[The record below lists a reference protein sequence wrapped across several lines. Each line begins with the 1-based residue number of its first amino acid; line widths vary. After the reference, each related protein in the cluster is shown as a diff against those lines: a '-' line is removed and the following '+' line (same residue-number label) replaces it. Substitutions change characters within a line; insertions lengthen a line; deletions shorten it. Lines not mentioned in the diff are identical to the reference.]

1 MQNKLLCFVAALLL
15 LAGCRSHKVKD
26 GGDVA
31 VPVDTVSTVT
41 PLPWQDGDVATTT
54 GRATMTYNGRRATLN
69 TNVRLKRGD
78 VVQVQFT
85 YSMIITI
92 QVGSMEMTQSEF
104 FFLDRVN
111 RQYVRAPY
119 AEVDGFLSR
128 EIDFDNVQAMF
139 WGDREGRMPQELQL
153 SLPISGKMLKAHF
166 TFDEWSHDDG
176 WQTRTQF
183 NESRFAKV
191 TLEQLVQTLINM

>member
-1 MQNKLLCFVAALLL
+1 MAALLL
-15 LAGCRSHKVKD
+15 LAGCRSHKVKE
-26 GGDVA
+26 VEEVTMPA
-31 VPVDTVSTVT
+31 DTVSTVT
-41 PLPWQDGDVATTT
+41 VLPWQDGDVATTT
-54 GRATMTYNGRRATLN
+54 GRAVMTYNGRRATLN
-69 TNVRLKRGD
+69 TQVRMKRGD
-78 VVQVQFT
+78 VVQVQFSF
-85 YSMIITI
+85 SMIITI
-92 QVGSMEMTQSEF
+92 QVGSMEMTRDEF
-104 FFLDRVN
+104 LFLDRVN

-128 EIDFDNVQAMF
+128 EINFENVQGLF
-139 WGDREGRMPQELQL
+139 WGDRDGRLPQELQL
-153 SLPISGKMLKAHF
+153 SLPISGKTLKAHF

>member
-1 MQNKLLCFVAALLL
+1 MQNKWLYFMAALLL
-15 LAGCRSHKVKD
+15 LSGCRSHKAKD
-26 GGDVA
+26 GEDVA
-31 VPVDTVSTVT
+31 VPVDTVSAVT
-41 PLPWQDGDVATTT
+41 ALPWQDGDVATTT
-54 GRATMTYNGRRATLN
+54 GRATMIYNGRRATLN

-92 QVGSMEMTQSEF
+92 QVGCMEMTQSDF
-104 FFLDRVN
+104 LFLDRVN

-128 EIDFDNVQAMF
+128 EINFENVQSMF
-139 WGDREGRMPQELQL
+139 WGDKEGRMPRELQL
-153 SLPISGKMLKAHF
+153 SLPISGKTLKAHF
-166 TFDEWSHDDG
+166 TFDEWGHDDG
-176 WQTRTQF
+176 WQTRTPF
-183 NESRFAKV
+183 NDSRFDRV

>member
-1 MQNKLLCFVAALLL
+1 MAALLL
-15 LAGCRSHKVKD
+15 LAGCRSHKAKD
-26 GGDVA
+26 GEDVA

-41 PLPWQDGDVATTT
+41 ALPWQDGDVATTT
-54 GRATMTYNGRRATLN
+54 GRATMIYNGRRATLN

-92 QVGSMEMTQSEF
+92 QVGSMEMTQSDF
-104 FFLDRVN
+104 LFLDRVN

-128 EIDFDNVQAMF
+128 EINFENIQGMF
-139 WGDREGRMPQELQL
+139 WGDKEGRMPRELQL

-166 TFDEWSHDDG
+166 TFDEWIHDDG

-183 NESRFAKV
+183 NESRFAQV

>member
-1 MQNKLLCFVAALLL
+1 MQNKWLCFVAVLLL
-15 LAGCRSHKVKD
+15 LTGCRSHKVKD
-26 GGDVA
+26 GEDVA
-31 VPVDTVSTVT
+31 VPSDTVSTVT

-104 FFLDRVN
+104 LFLDRVN

-128 EIDFDNVQAMF
+128 EIDFENVQGMF
-139 WGDREGRMPQELQL
+139 WGDKEGRMPRELQL
-153 SLPISGKMLKAHF
+153 SLPISGKTLKAHF
-166 TFDEWSHDDG
+166 TFDEWSHDGG

-183 NESRFAKV
+183 SETRFDKV

>member
-1 MQNKLLCFVAALLL
+1 MQNKWLCFVAVLLL
-15 LAGCRSHKVKD
+15 LTGCRSHKVKD
-26 GGDVA
+26 GEDVA
-31 VPVDTVSTVT
+31 VPSDTVSTVT

-104 FFLDRVN
+104 LFLDRVN

-128 EIDFDNVQAMF
+128 DIDFENVQGMF
-139 WGDREGRMPQELQL
+139 WGDKEGRMPRELQL
-153 SLPISGKMLKAHF
+153 SLPISGKTLKAHF

-183 NESRFAKV
+183 SETRFDKV